1 MKIEVWSDFACPF
14 CYIGKR
20 RFEGALEHFEH
31 KDEVEVV
38 FRSFELDPNAPRKT
52 EENMHSILAS
62 KYGMSYEKAKGMN
75 DNLTEQAKAVGLD
88 YYFDTMQ
95 PTNTFDA
102 HRLTHWAGEFGKR
115 YEMTERL
122 FKAYFT
128 ESELLG
134 DHAVLARLAGEI
146 GLDEKAAAKMLE
158 SDAYKEDVHEDEGQ
172 SSRLGIS
179 GVPFFVVNQKYGIS
193 GAQPEEVFVNALDK
207 IWKEEHPLTMVD
219 GSDDLAC
226 KDGSCA
232 LPNDKE

>member
-20 RFEGALEHFEH
+20 RFEAALDNFEH
-31 KDEVEVV
+31 KNEVEVV
-38 FRSFELDPNAPRKT
+38 FRSFELDPNAPRET
-52 EENMHSILAS
+52 EESMHSILAS
-62 KYGMSYEKAKGMN
+62 KYGMSIEKAKAMN
-75 DNLTEQAKAVGLD
+75 DNMTDQAKAEGLD
-88 YYFDTMQ
+88 YHFDTLK

-128 ESELLG
+128 DSELLG
-134 DHAVLARLAGEI
+134 DQAVLARLAGEI
-146 GLDEKAAAKMLE
+146 GLDAKDAAAMLE
-158 SDAYKEDVHEDEGQ
+158 SDAYKADVREDEGQ
-172 SSRLGIS
+172 SSKLGIS

-193 GAQPEEVFVNALDK
+193 GAQPKDVFVNALDN
-207 IWKEEHPLTMVD
+207 IWREDHPLTMVD
-219 GSDDLAC
+219 GGDDLAC

-232 LPNDKE
+232 MPTDKA